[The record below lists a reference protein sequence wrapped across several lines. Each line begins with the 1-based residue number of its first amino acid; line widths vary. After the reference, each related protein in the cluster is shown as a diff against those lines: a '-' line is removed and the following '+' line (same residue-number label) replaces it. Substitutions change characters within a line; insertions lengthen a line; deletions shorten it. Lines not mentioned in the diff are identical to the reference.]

1 MEALKQL
8 QLFKDSNDA
17 FQRRGYANALTLIR
31 EISESLYNVVRLGKE
46 IKQEVPIVE
55 GELNQLSG
63 KEHGNDRNRRKER
76 DFSY

>member
-17 FQRRGYANALTLIR
+17 FQRRGYANAITLIR

-46 IKQEVPIVE
+46 IKQEVPIDE
-55 GELNQLSG
+55 TTNLSG